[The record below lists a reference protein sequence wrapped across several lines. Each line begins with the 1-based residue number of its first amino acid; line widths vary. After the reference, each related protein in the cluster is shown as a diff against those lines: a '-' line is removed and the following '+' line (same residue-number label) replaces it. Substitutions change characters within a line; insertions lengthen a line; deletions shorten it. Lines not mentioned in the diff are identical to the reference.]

1 MKTYG
6 RHILVEFF
14 GCDGEILDNIS
25 QIENVMRD
33 AVKASGA
40 TEVGCVFHKFQPK
53 GASGVLVLSESHIS
67 IHTWPDVGYAS
78 VDFYT
83 CGDCDPHA
91 GVPVLLDGFKGAS
104 YEMIFVERGQ
114 EGKDTSMTVADHC
127 SHSKFKPTVLVGAA
141 E

>member
-1 MKTYG
+1 MRTYG

-14 GCDGEILDNIS
+14 GCDGDILDNLS
-25 QIENVMRD
+25 QIEGVMRD

-40 TEVGCVFHKFQPK
+40 TEVGSVFHKFQPK
-53 GASGVLVLSESHIS
+53 GASGVIVLSESHIS

-91 GVPVLLDGFKGAS
+91 GVPILLEGFQGES
-104 YEMIFVERGQ
+104 YELIYVERGQ
-114 EGKDTSMTVADHC
+114 EGKDTSMSVADHC
-127 SHSKFKPTVLVGAA
+127 TRTRFKPSLVGGAA
-141 E
+141 